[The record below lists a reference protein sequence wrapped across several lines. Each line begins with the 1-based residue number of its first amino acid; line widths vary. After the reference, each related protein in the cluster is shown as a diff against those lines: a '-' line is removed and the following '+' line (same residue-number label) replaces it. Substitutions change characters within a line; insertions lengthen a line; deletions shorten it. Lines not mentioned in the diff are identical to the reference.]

1 MLLLYLSLFISFF
14 LTGLLAFGGAPV
26 LPAFIGNIFISQH
39 EWFSSSQVS
48 NLIALSMITPG
59 DLALNAAT
67 VGGYATTASTL
78 TTGYSI
84 LGSFIAT
91 LGVTLPSFV
100 STSLFCRFKGLLQ
113 ELGITQTVISW
124 LKPVIPGIALSGAIL
139 LMIPDAKGG
148 ETMSNWELGISIF
161 LFISTIIGSAKF
173 NFSPIFMLS
182 LCGIA
187 GWILF

>member
-39 EWFSSSQVS
+39 EWFSPSQVS

-100 STSLFCRFKGLLQ
+100 STSIFCRFKGLLK

-148 ETMSNWELGISIF
+148 ETMSNRELGISIF

-173 NFSPIFMLS
+173 NFSPIFMLL

>member
-1 MLLLYLSLFISFF
+1 MLLLYLSLFVSFF

-39 EWFSSSQVS
+39 EWFSPSQVS

-67 VGGYATTASTL
+67 VGGYTTAASTL

-100 STSLFCRFKGLLQ
+100 STGIFCRFKSLLK

-139 LMIPDAKGG
+139 LMMPDTKGG
-148 ETMSNWELGISIF
+148 DTISNWELGVSIF

-173 NFSPIFMLS
+173 NFSPIFMLL